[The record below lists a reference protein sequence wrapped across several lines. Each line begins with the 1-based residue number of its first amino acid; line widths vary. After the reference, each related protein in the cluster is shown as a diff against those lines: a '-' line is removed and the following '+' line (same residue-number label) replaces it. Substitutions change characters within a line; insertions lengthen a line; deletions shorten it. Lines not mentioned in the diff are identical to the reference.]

1 MKNIDMIRGDT
12 LNITFS
18 IGADTVIDLS
28 SDEVAF
34 TFSVKEKATDVAY
47 VFQKDKSAVTA
58 LGDNSFVFRI
68 APEDTVGLVPGY
80 YYYDIQF
87 DFGNDVYTLAI
98 GQLHIE
104 IDITRPPIVY
114 PDFPYPDINSDG
126 TVDVSDS
133 ILINQAY
140 AHIQAGEDSGL
151 TEAQE
156 DLADCNRDGVIDSSD
171 TARIMQFYSAC
182 QGGTYTNDQEGWTE
196 FMRSRYIG

>member
-68 APEDTVGLVPGY
+68 APEDTVELVPGY

-87 DFGNDVYTLAI
+87 DFGSDVYTLAI

-126 TVDVSDS
+126 TVDTSDVVL
-133 ILINQAY
+133 ILQAY
-140 AHIQAGEDSGL
+140 ANIRAGEPSGL
-151 TEAQE
+151 TAEQE
-156 DLADCNRDGVIDSSD
+156 DLADANRNGVIDSSD
-171 TARIMQFYSAC
+171 AALISSFYAGC